1 MKYSVNLPFLWFKRG
16 EVVEESRLRR
26 LDIRYLTARKMIS
39 EVVEETP
46 PPPKKAPRKTK

>member
-46 PPPKKAPRKTK
+46 KKAPRKPK